1 MNMNQLNSLII
12 EGNVVRV
19 PELREPK
26 DGFKVCTIP
35 LAVNR
40 FYRNAKGD
48 GVNEVSFFD
57 VETFGKMAEICYKKC
72 GKGRGLRVVGR
83 LRQARWVK
91 SDGHNTSKISII
103 AEHIEFKKKV
113 VKQESSED
121 MQGIADATRAAAEQD
136 VNIENIVYDGE
147 PAVF

>member
-1 MNMNQLNSLII
+1 MNQLNSLII
-12 EGNVVRV
+12 EGNVVRT
-19 PELREPK
+19 PELKEPK

-103 AEHIEFKKKV
+103 AEHIEFKKEV
-113 VKQESSED
+113 IEQEPSEE
-121 MQGIADATRAAAEQD
+121 MQGIADATRAAASQD
-136 VNIENIVYDGE
+136 VNIENIAYDGE
-147 PAVF
+147 TPVF

>member
-1 MNMNQLNSLII
+1 MNQLNSLII
-12 EGNVVRV
+12 EGNVVRT
-19 PELREPK
+19 PELKEPK

-113 VKQESSED
+113 IKQDPSEE
-121 MQGIADATRAAAEQD
+121 MQGIADATRAAASQD
-136 VNIENIVYDGE
+136 VNIENIAYDGE
-147 PAVF
+147 TSVF

>member
-12 EGNVVRV
+12 EGNVVRA
-19 PELREPK
+19 PELKEPK

>member
-1 MNMNQLNSLII
+1 MNQLNSLII
-12 EGNVVRV
+12 EGNVVRA

-57 VETFGKMAEICYKKC
+57 VEAFGKMAEVCYKKC

>member
-1 MNMNQLNSLII
+1 MNQLNSLII
-12 EGNVVRV
+12 EGNVVRT
-19 PELREPK
+19 PELKEPK

-113 VKQESSED
+113 IKQEPSEE

>member
-1 MNMNQLNSLII
+1 MNQLNSLII
-12 EGNVVRV
+12 EGNVVRT
-19 PELREPK
+19 PELKEPK

-136 VNIENIVYDGE
+136 VNIENIEYNGE
-147 PAVF
+147 TPVF

>member
-1 MNMNQLNSLII
+1 MNQLNSLII
-12 EGNVVRV
+12 EGNVVRT
-19 PELREPK
+19 PELKEPK

-121 MQGIADATRAAAEQD
+121 MQGIADATRAAAAQD
-136 VNIENIVYDGE
+136 VNIENIAYDGE
-147 PAVF
+147 TPVF

>member
-12 EGNVVRV
+12 EGNVVRA

-57 VETFGKMAEICYKKC
+57 VETFGKMAEVCYKKC

>member
-1 MNMNQLNSLII
+1 MNQLNSLII
-12 EGNVVRV
+12 EGNVVRA

-136 VNIENIVYDGE
+136 VNIENIVNDGE

>member
-1 MNMNQLNSLII
+1 MNQLNSLII
-12 EGNVVRV
+12 EGNVVRA

>member
-1 MNMNQLNSLII
+1 MNQLNSLII
-12 EGNVVRV
+12 EGNVVRA

-57 VETFGKMAEICYKKC
+57 VETFGKMAEVCYKKC

>member
-1 MNMNQLNSLII
+1 MNQLNSLII
-12 EGNVVRV
+12 EGNVVRT
-19 PELREPK
+19 PELKEPK

-35 LAVNR
+35 LPVNR

-91 SDGHNTSKISII
+91 SDGHNTSKISMI

-113 VKQESSED
+113 IKQEPSEE

>member
-1 MNMNQLNSLII
+1 MNQLNSLII
-12 EGNVVRV
+12 EGNVVRA

-57 VETFGKMAEICYKKC
+57 VETFGKMAEVCYKKC
-72 GKGRGLRVVGR
+72 GKGRGLSVVGR

>member
-1 MNMNQLNSLII
+1 MNQLNSLII
-12 EGNVVRV
+12 EGNVVRT
-19 PELREPK
+19 PELKEPK

-103 AEHIEFKKKV
+103 AEHIEIKKKV
-113 VKQESSED
+113 IKQEPSEE
-121 MQGIADATRAAAEQD
+121 MQGIADATRAAASQD
-136 VNIENIVYDGE
+136 VNIENIAYDGE
-147 PAVF
+147 TPVF

>member
-1 MNMNQLNSLII
+1 MNQLNSLII
-12 EGNVVRV
+12 EGNVVRT
-19 PELREPK
+19 PELKEPK

-91 SDGHNTSKISII
+91 SDGHNTRK
-103 AEHIEFKKKV
+103 
-113 VKQESSED
+113 
-121 MQGIADATRAAAEQD
+121 
-136 VNIENIVYDGE
+136 
-147 PAVF
+147 

>member
-1 MNMNQLNSLII
+1 MNQLNSLII
-12 EGNVVRV
+12 EGNVVRA
-19 PELREPK
+19 PELKEPK

>member
-1 MNMNQLNSLII
+1 MNQLNSLII